1 MRKSAFF
8 WSFEENAIIIK
19 GRVNGKTTLRFL
31 LDTGATNTS
40 LDSNALALTG
50 VDMRKPIDKVLLET
64 ANGIISTSVYLAD
77 SLYALG
83 IEKVNYPVQVL
94 DFLQRGITSEYDG
107 ILGLDF
113 LQGTHFC
120 IDTLHNEII
129 SH

>member
-1 MRKSAFF
+1 MKKSPFF
-8 WSFEENAIIIK
+8 WSFEKNAIIVK

-40 LDSNALALTG
+40 IDSNALALTG
-50 VDMRKPIDKVLLET
+50 IDIRKPIDKVLLET
-64 ANGIISTSVYLAD
+64 ANGIISTNVYLSD
-77 SLYALG
+77 SLDGLG
-83 IEKVNYPVQVL
+83 ISRTVFPVQVL

-129 SH
+129 IQ